1 MQFISRMKRSKH
13 SIKTAEYI
21 FCQYQEIAA
30 LTTIIGSLS
39 IAKIDEIT
47 FAERESL
54 VKVALL
60 ASVAEIDKS
69 SGFRYE
75 FLPHSFWKAK
85 KKPQQKCACSF
96 SWAVSVL
103 AKGGGHMHKT

>member
-21 FCQYQEIAA
+21 FFCQYQEIAA

-85 KKPQQKCACSF
+85 KPQQKCACSF

>member
-1 MQFISRMKRSKH
+1 MKRSKH

-96 SWAVSVL
+96 SWAGSVL

>member
-1 MQFISRMKRSKH
+1 MGFYLYLKAIS
-13 SIKTAEYI
+13 YI
-21 FCQYQEIAA
+21 IR
-30 LTTIIGSLS
+30 SLS
-39 IAKIDEIT
+39 IAKIDEVT

-54 VKVALL
+54 IKLALL
-60 ASVAEIDKS
+60 APVAEIDKS

-103 AKGGGHMHKT
+103 AKGVGHMHKT

>member
-1 MQFISRMKRSKH
+1 MKRSKH

-85 KKPQQKCACSF
+85 KSLSKRG
-96 SWAVSVL
+96 WAHAQNLIPLVFLQSL
-103 AKGGGHMHKT
+103 LQFL